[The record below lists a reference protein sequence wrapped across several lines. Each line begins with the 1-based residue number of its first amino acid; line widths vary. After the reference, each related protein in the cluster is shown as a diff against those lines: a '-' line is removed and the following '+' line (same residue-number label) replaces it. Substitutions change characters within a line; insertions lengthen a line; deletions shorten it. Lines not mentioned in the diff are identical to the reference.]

1 MSLSNQI
8 QIYRS
13 IQLQFPIKDGEGKDI
28 TELKIRRAKV
38 ADIKQMSNF
47 KGTDA
52 DKEIYM
58 LSLLTGLVPED
69 FDAMDIVDYAKVQAA
84 LADMQK
90 GK

>member
-1 MSLSNQI
+1 M
-8 QIYRS
+8 
-13 IQLQFPIKDGEGKDI
+13 
-28 TELKIRRAKV
+28 

-69 FDAMDIVDYAKVQAA
+69 FDAMDIADYAKVQAA